1 MNAFSNENLKD
12 DLHYGPDCVGF
23 EPALTY
29 AVTNTTNTK
38 TVKVTDTS
46 TYPEGSDLQKVIVH
60 VIDTEGNE
68 KHGVITPSGD
78 ENPSEATIDVTGLV
92 MVGLAIKAT
101 VISDSGCKADLGVY
115 DLDGKTGTGVIE
127 NASKQGK
134 RF

>member
-1 MNAFSNENLKD
+1 MSAFSNENLKD

-29 AVTNTTNTK
+29 AITNNGGTK

-46 TYPEGSDLQKVIVH
+46 VYPEDSGLQKVLFH
-60 VIDTEGNE
+60 VIDTNGNE
-68 KHGVITPSGD
+68 KHGEITPSED
-78 ENPSEATIDVTGLV
+78 ENPSEATISVVGLV

-101 VISDSGCKADLGVY
+101 VISDLGCKADLGVY